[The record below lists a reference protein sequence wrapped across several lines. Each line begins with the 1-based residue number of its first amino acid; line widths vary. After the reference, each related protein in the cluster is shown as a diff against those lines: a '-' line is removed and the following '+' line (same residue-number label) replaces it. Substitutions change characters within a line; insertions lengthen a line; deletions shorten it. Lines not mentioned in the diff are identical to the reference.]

1 MKAAVAVVL
10 AVLGVAMFSASL
22 WLQRNGLPT
31 AAHPEEPGNRTLAGE
46 PGPAPVENPAEQAS
60 VPGTELQE
68 ETGPEPAGKES
79 GTWAV
84 DHVLLK

>member
-22 WLQRNGLPT
+22 WLQRHGLPT
-31 AAHPEEPGNRTLAGE
+31 AVHTEEPGNRTLAGE
-46 PGPAPVENPAEQAS
+46 PDPAAVENPAEQTA
-60 VPGTELQE
+60 VLGTELKE
-68 ETGPEPAGKES
+68 EIDSEPAEKES